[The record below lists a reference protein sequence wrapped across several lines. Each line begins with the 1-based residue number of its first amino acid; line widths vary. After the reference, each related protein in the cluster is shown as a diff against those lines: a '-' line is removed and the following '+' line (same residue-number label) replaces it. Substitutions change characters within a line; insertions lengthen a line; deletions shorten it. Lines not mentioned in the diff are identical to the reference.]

1 MMNESNLDSMVRRA
15 KATGRRVAR
24 KREQQAAPT
33 VAKLCEERE
42 GAAVVSLRVWGP
54 YEDNPRKYRLKI
66 VEGDATKTVCFKTLE
81 EAEAAKARLLTRSR
95 KIQRR
100 TINRAITEWSAE
112 LVSMQGRR
120 AATVKWMLDQT
131 SVWLPLHK
139 TLTQIDESDAAK
151 IYLEHVER
159 PRPKTGKPPS
169 PATHHVQLMLARQL
183 WEWAIGHG
191 YCRSNPWKRVKPI
204 GRKPSGKPQLR
215 IDEARRFGEVAMQ
228 QAEAGDASAIGAL
241 LMMYLGLRQGE
252 VAARVARDID
262 DDGRVLWIPSGKTKN
277 AKRRLNIPESLRP
290 LVLKLAQTKQ
300 PGELLFYPAT
310 HKTHYRNY
318 YWLRIKRLCRL
329 AGVPEI
335 CPHSLRGLHATL
347 ALEGGATA
355 EAVARALGHGSF
367 AVTAQ
372 HYASASSV
380 ANAKGSRVADAL
392 STPKAND
399 TELLSL
405 LKSIP
410 FERLLVQLSHLSTPG
425 TTEDQPRR

>member
-1 MMNESNLDSMVRRA
+1 MNESNLDSMVRRA

-24 KREQQAAPT
+24 MHQQQAAQA
-33 VAKLCEERE
+33 VAQNDGERE
-42 GAAVVSLRVWGP
+42 AAALASLRVWGP

-66 VEGDATKTVCFKTLE
+66 VQGDATKTVCFQTR
-81 EAEAAKARLLTRSR
+81 AEAQAAKDRLLVRSKMVQR
-95 KIQRR
+95 WTIQR
-100 TINRAITEWSAE
+100 AIAEWSAE
-112 LVSMQGRR
+112 MASTHGRR
-120 AATVKWMLDQT
+120 ETTVKWMVFQT
-131 SVWLPLHK
+131 SAWLPLQK
-139 TLTQIDESDAAK
+139 TLPQIDESDAAK
-151 IYLEHVER
+151 IYAEHVAQ

-169 PATHHVQLMLARQL
+169 TATHHMQLILARQL

-215 IDEARRFGEVAMQ
+215 IDEARRFSEVAMQ
-228 QAEAGDASAIGAL
+228 QAEAGDPSAIGAL
-241 LMMYLGLRQGE
+241 MMMYLGLRQGE

-277 AKRRLNIPESLRP
+277 AKRRLNIPEGLRP
-290 LVLKLAQTKQ
+290 LVRKLAQTKQ
-300 PGELLFYPAT
+300 PDELLFYPAT
-310 HKTHYRNY
+310 HKCHSTAY
-318 YWLRIKRLCRL
+318 YWERVRRLCRL
-329 AGVPEI
+329 AGVPEV

-372 HYASASSV
+372 HYASSSSV
-380 ANAKGSRVADAL
+380 ANARGSRVADVLA
-392 STPKAND
+392 TPKASD
-399 TELLSL
+399 TELSSL

-410 FERLLVQLSHLSTPG
+410 FEKLLMQLSHLSSQVTAEN
-425 TTEDQPRR
+425 EDRR